1 MKIKLV
7 LTKKDVL
14 TISSNCLLIIT
25 TITKFIICADGQ
37 IALRPMLGQK
47 VKKFNVE

>member
-7 LTKKDVL
+7 LTEKDDL
-14 TISSNCLLIIT
+14 TISSNSLLIIT
-25 TITKFIICADGQ
+25 TIAKFIICADGQ
-37 IALRPMLGQK
+37 IALRPMLGQ